1 MRSPVF
7 KLLMA
12 VGFLA
17 ATPTLAHAS
26 GYGTAGCGLGS
37 IIMGGGNG
45 FTQVFAAT
53 SNASSGSQ
61 LFGITTGTSNC
72 GTGGAA
78 PSVQSYIESNR
89 AALANDI
96 ARGNGETL
104 TGLVKMIGC
113 KNVSKAGTAL
123 QSNYES
129 IFPAQKQVG
138 SAQVEQAIKSSL
150 QGNCG

>member
-1 MRSPVF
+1 M
-7 KLLMA
+7 
-12 VGFLA
+12 
-17 ATPTLAHAS
+17 
-26 GYGTAGCGLGS
+26 
-37 IIMGGGNG
+37 
-45 FTQVFAAT
+45 QVFAAT

-61 LFGITTGTSNC
+61 MFGITSGTSNC
-72 GTGGAA
+72 GSGGAA

-113 KNVSKAGTAL
+113 KNVEKAGAAL
-123 QSNYES
+123 QGNYES
-129 IFPAQKQVG
+129 IFPAQKQQG
-138 SAQVEQAIKSSL
+138 SAQVEQAIKTSL